1 MGANVQEEP
10 FSPSHQKLAVHF
22 CDFPAPGAQ
31 PHPYPAQ
38 LLEGPPLLLRE
49 NKPLRHVP
57 DEDVYDRFGEMSSAK
72 EARRV
77 HQRRRLPQSSDEKLR
92 QGWRSGRLVKVP
104 GRQGAGGRQRP
115 VQSFQLQEFQRLLV
129 QAMRQGTAQG
139 DERTLYSHPT

>member
-10 FSPSHQKLAVHF
+10 FSTSHQKLAVYF
-22 CDFPAPGAQ
+22 CNLPAPG
-31 PHPYPAQ
+31 PDSHPYPAQ

-77 HQRRRLPQSSDEKLR
+77 HQRRRLPQSSDEKQR
-92 QGWRSGRLVKVP
+92 RGRGSGRIFEVP
-104 GRQGAGGRQRP
+104 RR
-115 VQSFQLQEFQRLLV
+115 
-129 QAMRQGTAQG
+129 
-139 DERTLYSHPT
+139 